1 MTYVDDTV
9 VQKFRGFFFLVLLV
23 QTKISTEN
31 TMPRCQQ
38 KMKIQH
44 TFNKPNVYTN

>member
-9 VQKFRGFFFLVLLV
+9 VDWFFFSLFCLYK
-23 QTKISTEN
+23 TKISTEN

-38 KMKIQH
+38 KMKIQQ

>member
-9 VQKFRGFFFLVLLV
+9 VDWVFFPLVLFV

-38 KMKIQH
+38 KLKIQQ